1 MSCSSIVLR
10 EDDRVLLFL
19 APYFAA
25 ERNDETYVPYFR
37 GCYAVSPDGVVALG
51 GRETMTIDGAR
62 SLGAT
67 RRCRCGTTDWWLIR
81 NRRLQNPVLYEA
93 SWELRRNR
101 LSLASA
107 TLGGRVTCRVWRNG
121 QHGGTHLDRPPVDK
135 AEKDRHDA
143 AARTHL
149 IPGRR
154 DAYRLLTRRAVGHA
168 RPAGRPARVILETP
182 PHDSQP
188 PSDPPWAAEVQIRCF
203 GRFELSHRG
212 VVVQRWRRKSAER
225 LLKLLL
231 VNGRR
236 VHRDVLLD
244 VLWPDVPMSSSVRG
258 LRVTLHALRRAIAM
272 AAPDCEPVDL
282 IRAEGDT
289 YVLNTQ
295 GVWIDADVFSEHYS
309 AGLRFER
316 LHQIEAAMREYAAAE
331 ALYRDDFLIEDLY
344 EDWTVL
350 PREELKDKYLL
361 VLTKL
366 SQFSLAS
373 MDLDGCIRRSH
384 ALLAKEPCR
393 EDAYQRLM
401 QCYAAFGQRGSAQRW
416 YKICERTLRQELDVA
431 PSDETRRL
439 YGEIVA
445 ALA

>member
-1 MSCSSIVLR
+1 
-10 EDDRVLLFL
+10 
-19 APYFAA
+19 
-25 ERNDETYVPYFR
+25 
-37 GCYAVSPDGVVALG
+37 
-51 GRETMTIDGAR
+51 
-62 SLGAT
+62 
-67 RRCRCGTTDWWLIR
+67 
-81 NRRLQNPVLYEA
+81 
-93 SWELRRNR
+93 
-101 LSLASA
+101 
-107 TLGGRVTCRVWRNG
+107 
-121 QHGGTHLDRPPVDK
+121 LDKPLVDK
-135 AEKDRHDA
+135 ADTGSHDA
-143 AARTHL
+143 APRTHV

-154 DAYRLLTRRAVGHA
+154 DAYRLLTRRAVRHA
-168 RPAGRPARVILETP
+168 RLAGRSAANATATVARAPRLVTPSLAELSLEVEKARVDMPL
-182 PHDSQP
+182 
-188 PSDPPWAAEVQIRCF
+188 PSEPRWAAEVHIRCF
-203 GRFELSHRG
+203 GRFEVSHRG
-212 VVVQRWRRKSAER
+212 VVVKHWRRRSAER

-244 VLWPDVPMSSSVRG
+244 VLWPDVPISSSVRG
-258 LRVTLHALRRAIAM
+258 LRVTLHALRRALAM
-272 AAPDCEPVDL
+272 AAPDCVPVDL

-295 GVWIDADVFSEHYS
+295 RVWIDADVFSEHYS

-316 LHQIEAAMREYAAAE
+316 LHQLEAAMREYAAAE
-331 ALYRDDFLIEDLY
+331 TLYRDDFLVEDLY
-344 EDWTVL
+344 ADWTVL

-401 QCYAAFGQRGSAQRW
+401 QCYAALGQRGSAQRW
-416 YKICERTLRQELDVA
+416 YQICERTLRQELDVA
-431 PSDETRRL
+431 PSEETRRL
-439 YGEIVA
+439 YVEIVA